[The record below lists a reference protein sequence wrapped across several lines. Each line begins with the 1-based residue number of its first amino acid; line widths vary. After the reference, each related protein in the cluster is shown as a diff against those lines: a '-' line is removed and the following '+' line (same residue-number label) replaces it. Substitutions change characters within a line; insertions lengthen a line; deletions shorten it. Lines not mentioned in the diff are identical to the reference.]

1 MSYNDQIGPGGYA
14 SWKILERTMLRQR
27 GALSQDH
34 VIRSSKE
41 YFSQRFPLVETADQF
56 VNDYRILTVALRA
69 FGLDSDI
76 SNKYF
81 LKKVLEADPNDSGSF
96 INRLSDKRYL
106 RMNQALSFYAP
117 LDERGGVIDISS
129 IIEKYEIR
137 SLEKNIGGRYPE
149 IELALNARRELS
161 DLAASDASENVK
173 WYQVLSSKPLRRVFE
188 VAYGLGEGFSA
199 LSIDRQLYELKG
211 RTGILTGS
219 NDVSQFKSD
228 EVLDII
234 LKRFLLRSQIN
245 VSPVGSRY
253 TNALVLL
260 GLRRV

>member
-1 MSYNDQIGPGGYA
+1 MSYNVQIGPGGYA

-117 LDERGGVIDISS
+117 LDERGGGD
-129 IIEKYEIR
+129 
-137 SLEKNIGGRYPE
+137 
-149 IELALNARRELS
+149 
-161 DLAASDASENVK
+161 
-173 WYQVLSSKPLRRVFE
+173 
-188 VAYGLGEGFSA
+188 
-199 LSIDRQLYELKG
+199 
-211 RTGILTGS
+211 
-219 NDVSQFKSD
+219 
-228 EVLDII
+228 
-234 LKRFLLRSQIN
+234 
-245 VSPVGSRY
+245 
-253 TNALVLL
+253 
-260 GLRRV
+260 